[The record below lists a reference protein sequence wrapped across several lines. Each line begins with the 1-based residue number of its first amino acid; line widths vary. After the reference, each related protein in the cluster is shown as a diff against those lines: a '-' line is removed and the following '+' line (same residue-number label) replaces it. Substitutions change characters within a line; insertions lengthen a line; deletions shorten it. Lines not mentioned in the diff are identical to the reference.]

1 MKLLIT
7 IIRIAIG
14 WHFLYEGC
22 IKFFAEKWSAESY
35 LNNSQS
41 FLAGFYHWLAAT
53 PERLAVVDFCNIW
66 GLIAIG
72 LALFL
77 GLFVRWAAWG
87 GALLLTAY
95 FFAYPPFGSALL
107 TGDSSVYLVNQLGIE
122 ALVLYLLAFLKEQG
136 YGLMFLSDRLIARL
150 RKAKTAV
157 SSPATEPAPSSNEAA
172 AQPQAASSTGMNRRA
187 MLKDLAVVPVLGVT
201 GWSATKHSNFS
212 SVDALSGATIQVGQ
226 MDIKELKGELPKGK
240 IGPHELSRIIFGGNL
255 FDGTAHARDLLY
267 VSKLFKS
274 YNTEKK
280 VFESLMLAEQAGI
293 NSIAVSD
300 WVVHS
305 GILNRYKKLTG
316 SKMKIINY
324 YIFEEDRKKNEEG
337 VKKAIDLGVD
347 LIQVHGTIGDRMC
360 LNHRIDVVGELVDI
374 IRSQGVTTGIA
385 AHTID
390 ALIQCE
396 EQGIIPDY
404 YMKTMHHDRYW
415 SAHPRENRVAF
426 EMSQPNE
433 TRKKADHNMW
443 HDNLFDTFPDR
454 TIEFVNKTK
463 VPVIGFKVLA
473 GGAIEPQDG
482 FRYAFENGAD
492 FICVGMFDFQVV
504 EDVNICIDI
513 LNNLPNRK
521 RPWYS

>member
-77 GLFVRWAAWG
+77 GLFVRWAALG

-136 YGLMFLSDRLIARL
+136 YGLMFLSDRLLACL
-150 RKAKTAV
+150 RSV
-157 SSPATEPAPSSNEAA
+157 QPACRAAA
-172 AQPQAASSTGMNRRA
+172 AQPAHSSNETTSQPQTTSSSGMNRRA
-187 MLKDLAVVPVLGVT
+187 MLKDLAVVPVLGIT

-212 SVDALSGATIQVGQ
+212 STDALSGATIQVGQ
-226 MDIKELKGELPKGK
+226 LDIKELKGELPKGK

-305 GILNRYKKLTG
+305 GILNR
-316 SKMKIINY
+316 
-324 YIFEEDRKKNEEG
+324 
-337 VKKAIDLGVD
+337 
-347 LIQVHGTIGDRMC
+347 
-360 LNHRIDVVGELVDI
+360 
-374 IRSQGVTTGIA
+374 
-385 AHTID
+385 
-390 ALIQCE
+390 
-396 EQGIIPDY
+396 
-404 YMKTMHHDRYW
+404 
-415 SAHPRENRVAF
+415 
-426 EMSQPNE
+426 
-433 TRKKADHNMW
+433 
-443 HDNLFDTFPDR
+443 
-454 TIEFVNKTK
+454 
-463 VPVIGFKVLA
+463 
-473 GGAIEPQDG
+473 
-482 FRYAFENGAD
+482 
-492 FICVGMFDFQVV
+492 
-504 EDVNICIDI
+504 
-513 LNNLPNRK
+513 
-521 RPWYS
+521 